1 MFLQYHI
8 SCQYASLLMDRK
20 FMFDETWRECSIGKQ
35 IKKRIQDKA
44 KNKINPFILTFSYI
58 FIIFLYFYNSCSLP
72 MLLSWY
78 SCSWTVFLETKSIS
92 FPQGVSLPFP
102 LSFPSPPFS
111 FTKAVW
117 DREMWG
123 PPPTDINLLIVFL
136 FFLPQQSGMGGGG
149 GGGVRWKDR
158 DLLNRRLNK

>member
-78 SCSWTVFLETKSIS
+78 SCSWTVGIPRDEIYFFSS
-92 FPQGVSLPFP
+92 RP
-102 LSFPSPPFS
+102 LSALSSVIPLLSPPLHKSCLSQGDVRAPTYWYTLVDCFS
-111 FTKAVW
+111 VFPASAVR
-117 DREMWG
+117 D
-123 PPPTDINLLIVFL
+123 
-136 FFLPQQSGMGGGG
+136 
-149 GGGVRWKDR
+149 GGVEGV
-158 DLLNRRLNK
+158 